1 MKTAL
6 VIGATGLVG
15 SLITLKLLDDKG
27 YEKVKSFVRRSIKIN
42 NPKLE
47 ERIVNFEEIEV
58 WKDQLI
64 GDELYSALGTTIK
77 KAGSKEAQYKID
89 YTYQY
94 EVAKAAAENGVKK
107 YLLVSSAGANYKSG
121 NFYLRTKGSLDEKVQ
136 QLNFD
141 QICIFRPSYLV
152 GVRNEKRLGETI
164 GIKIAGTITKLIP
177 ALKKYRPIEA
187 SRVAEAMIKSANQ
200 NLSGKIKIFQPE
212 EILKF
217 KLIVVPTYQD

>member
-15 SLITLKLLDDKG
+15 NFITLKLLDDDRYK
-27 YEKVKSFVRRSIKIN
+27 KVKVFVRRSLKIN
-42 NPKLE
+42 HPKLE
-47 ERIVNFEEIEV
+47 EHLINFETIED
-58 WKDQLI
+58 WKDQLV

-77 KAGSKEAQYKID
+77 KAGSKDAQYKID
-89 YTYQY
+89 YGYQY
-94 EVAKAAAENGVKK
+94 EVAKAASQNGVTK

-121 NFYLRTKGSLDEKVQ
+121 NFYLRMKGKLDEAVQ
-136 QLNFD
+136 LLLFNQVM
-141 QICIFRPSYLV
+141 IFRPSILV
-152 GVRNEKRLGETI
+152 GKRSERRLVESL

-200 NLSGKIKIFQPE
+200 NLLNKTKVYQPE
-212 EILKF
+212 EIF
-217 KLIVVPTYQD
+217 EI

>member
-15 SLITLKLLDDKG
+15 SHITAKLLDDVRYK
-27 YEKVKSFVRRSIKIN
+27 KVKVFVRRSLKIN

-47 ERIVNFEEIEV
+47 EHIIDFENIEI

-77 KAGSKEAQYKID
+77 KAGSKDAQYKID
-89 YTYQY
+89 YTYQDK
-94 EVAKAAAENGVKK
+94 VAKAASQNGVTK

-121 NFYLRTKGSLDEKVQ
+121 NFYLRMKGKLDEAVQ
-136 QLNFD
+136 QLSFN
-141 QICIFRPSYLV
+141 QIIIFRPSILAGY
-152 GVRNEKRLGETI
+152 RSERRLAESL
-164 GIKIAGTITKLIP
+164 GIKIAGAITKLIP

-200 NLSGKIKIFQPE
+200 NILNKTKIYQPE
-212 EILKF
+212 EIF
-217 KLIVVPTYQD
+217 EI